1 MASGN
6 SRSRPGDTGESFASL
21 LARQMNAV
29 ASPEEEFDPASESSR
44 AIAARISAA
53 VLENAPDAPPG
64 DASPPQRMNVPELVD
79 EEFRARVIAVVR
91 AGLAR
96 SAETGTE
103 IDRRQLECFERAV
116 DKDTIEVQRAEEVEG
131 LRFASRGSVLYGVDG
146 RIGDEGPTETW
157 DEAFVLSRM
166 AEFRSVIIGTAGATG
181 RGDVGHYYVT
191 FPNPDV
197 TLTFDQHLFHLAR
210 QQVDGV

>member
-1 MASGN
+1 MASGKPK
-6 SRSRPGDTGESFASL
+6 SRPGDAGDSFASL
-21 LARQMNAV
+21 LAQQMQAV
-29 ASPEEEFDPASESSR
+29 PPPEDEIDPASESSR

-53 VLENAPDAPPG
+53 VLETAPDAPPG
-64 DASPPQRMNVPELVD
+64 QPSGPQRMNVPELLD

-91 AGLAR
+91 AGLVR
-96 SAETGTE
+96 GAEGGTE
-103 IDRRQLECFERAV
+103 TDRRQLECFERAV
-116 DKDTIEVQRAEEVEG
+116 DEDTIEVRRAEEVEG
-131 LRFASRGSVLYGVDG
+131 LRFTSHGSALYGAGGLV
-146 RIGDEGPTETW
+146 GDEDPAETW

-166 AEFRSVIIGTAGATG
+166 AEFKAVIIGTAGATD

-210 QQVDGV
+210 QQVDGA